1 MKVIIPQDLN
11 EITLG
16 QMIELNRI
24 DKLDLDQI
32 ERAKLIIKLLVKN
45 VNDSNI
51 DKIKVA
57 DLLVMYKKLCA
68 MTNKQTKLIKKVCI
82 QGKTYG
88 FNPDLENISTGEFI
102 DLDTYC
108 KDLDKNLH
116 LIMAVLYRE
125 ITKEASGK
133 YMIEKYDGEITARAE
148 LFKNEMPGAVAQ
160 SCVVFFYNL
169 GSNYLTDMLQSLKE
183 DSQIEK
189 ELNLVRNGGG
199 TLSL

>member
-16 QMIELNRI
+16 QMMELNRI
-24 DKLDLDQI
+24 DKLELEQV
-32 ERAKLIIKLLVKN
+32 ERAKLIIKLLVEN
-45 VNDSNI
+45 VNDNNI
-51 DKIKVA
+51 DQIKVA

-68 MTNKQTKLIKKVCI
+68 MTNTQTKLIKKVSI
-82 QGKTYG
+82 EGKTYG
-88 FNPDLENISTGEFI
+88 FNPDLNNISTGEFMDI
-102 DLDTYC
+102 DTYC

-125 ITKEASGK
+125 ITKEAEGK
-133 YMIEKYDGEITARAE
+133 YKILEYDGEINSRAE
-148 LFKNEMPGAVAQ
+148 LFKNKMPGAVAQ

-169 GSNYLTDMLQSLKE
+169 GSSYLTDMLQSLKE
-183 DSQIEK
+183 DNQIEK